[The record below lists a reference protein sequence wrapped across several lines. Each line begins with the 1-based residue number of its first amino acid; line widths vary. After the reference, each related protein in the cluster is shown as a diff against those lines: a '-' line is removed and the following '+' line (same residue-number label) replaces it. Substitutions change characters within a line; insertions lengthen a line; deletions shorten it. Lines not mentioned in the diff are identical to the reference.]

1 MPRWPAI
8 TIEIS
13 AAFLRTLG
21 LPLVVNDL
29 EQGQLMMQSGRAVF
43 LFIFLLAAAGCGR
56 EVTKPQAEHAEEEEA
71 IARTEFTERI
81 ENFFEYEP
89 LKKGRPSQFLIHL
102 TDLTDGSPVEK
113 AEVTLTIRTHANN
126 AVAAEVKA
134 KIGKVTGIYV
144 AEVNLPNAGEYD
156 IEFHVKN
163 NKLDERLPLAD
174 FKVE

>member
-1 MPRWPAI
+1 MRFAI
-8 TIEIS
+8 TIFSLLLLLTVTSCSRE
-13 AAFLRTLG
+13 AAKQKAS
-21 LPLVVNDL
+21 
-29 EQGQLMMQSGRAVF
+29 E
-43 LFIFLLAAAGCGR
+43 
-56 EVTKPQAEHAEEEEA
+56 AEEEEA

-89 LKKGRPSQFLIHL
+89 LKKGKPSQFLIHL

-113 AEVTLTIRTHANN
+113 ADVTLTIRAKGNSTAN
-126 AVAAEVKA
+126 EVKA
-134 KIGKVTGIYV
+134 KVGKVTGIYV
-144 AEVNLPNAGEYD
+144 AEVNLASPGEYD